1 MSIDPLDRP
10 HDQQPV
16 PGQSQNPS
24 HSPEPDFV
32 TDNPDVQRGPGNR
45 GNPAEQP
52 AGVPDSDT
60 SSGSEPNIYDP
71 NEPGLGNPLP

>member
-16 PGQSQNPS
+16 PGQDQNPS
-24 HSPEPDFV
+24 HAPEPDFI
-32 TDNPDVQRGPGNR
+32 TDNPDVQRGPGNGADSSDR
-45 GNPAEQP
+45 PAP
-52 AGVPDSDT
+52 GPDVQDP
-60 SSGSEPNIYDP
+60 GSPQDINGA

>member
-16 PGQSQNPS
+16 PGQEQNPS
-24 HSPEPDFV
+24 HSPEPDFI
-32 TDNPDVQRGPGNR
+32 TDNPDVQPGS
-45 GNPAEQP
+45 GNGATPLGRPGSKPA
-52 AGVPDSDT
+52 A
-60 SSGSEPNIYDP
+60 DP

>member
-16 PGQSQNPS
+16 PGQDQNPS
-24 HSPEPDFV
+24 HNPAPDFI
-32 TDNPDVQRGPGNR
+32 TDNPDIQRDR
-45 GNPAEQP
+45 GNDGSPSGRPAT
-52 AGVPDSDT
+52 GPDGKDPDG
-60 SSGSEPNIYDP
+60 SGNARDP